1 MQHVTLLDR
10 RAFLTAGAAVLIAAC
25 TKKAASPPAVTTADG
40 LPVGTIQSSHGAI
53 TSVGMVGDSITEGS
67 LAALQAGFTA
77 AGVDD
82 VHIDGKP
89 SRRIEVGNGK
99 GDGPLSGIRTLYNML
114 AEGVSPSAWVIE
126 LGTNDVGSYSTADE
140 YGALIDQIIAM
151 VPNKPLVWVNTYRR
165 QYLEATV
172 VFNTVLAERMQA
184 RGNAAVAD
192 WFTVASA
199 PDQTVL
205 LDDHLH
211 PNDNGQLALSLLIV
225 QALRTL

>member
-1 MQHVTLLDR
+1 MTSLDR
-10 RAFLTAGAAVLIAAC
+10 RSFLAAGAAVFVAAC
-25 TKKAASPPAVTTADG
+25 TSKSSSGPGLTTPQG

-67 LAALQAGFTA
+67 AEVLLTAFTT

-82 VHIDGKP
+82 VHIDGKH
-89 SRRIEVGNGK
+89 SRRIEVGNGN
-99 GDGPLSGIRTLYNML
+99 GDAPLSGIRTLYNML
-114 AEGVSPSAWVIE
+114 ADGVNPSAWVME
-126 LGTNDVGSYSTADE
+126 LGTNDVGSYSNADE
-140 YGALIDQIIAM
+140 YGKLIDQITAM
-151 VPNKPLVWVNTYRR
+151 IPNKPLVWVNTYRK
-165 QYLEATV
+165 QYLDATV
-172 VFNTVLAERMQA
+172 VFNTVLAQRMQA

-205 LDDHLH
+205 RNDHLH
-211 PNDNGQLALSLLIV
+211 PNDNGQLALSLLVV